1 MIAQVLRLANWEWFK
16 LRHRWMPWILLAV
29 AVVFVQIGFWVAY
42 TAYHNETLQEFA
54 SGGSSSFG
62 VSTEVD
68 GELVSVDVSCVDLVE
83 GRMPPGIDRLPENE
97 RQAFLDDMERF
108 REESCGN
115 VTARETFREGFVLP
129 SAATEAI
136 RGVLAIAPI
145 LVMILAGS
153 IVGTEYGIGT
163 LRTVLTRGTGRW
175 PLLSS
180 KLVLLVLIA
189 AAGLVAISLAT
200 AVASVVAAL
209 IPPSEEGGIADV
221 GKWSDLG
228 VTFLKAVYGLAPY
241 VALASLLAVLT
252 QSSSVSISTSLGYY
266 VVELIATPLL
276 QLNERLERITDFI
289 LGSNVSDWMESAFI
303 AVEVNGSGGAAE
315 QPDALQAFVVILA
328 YIVVLSAVVFW
339 IFQRRDI
346 AGARGE

>member
-1 MIAQVLRLANWEWFK
+1 MIAQVLRLTRWEWFK

-29 AVVFVQIGFWVAY
+29 AVVFVQIGVWVPYA
-42 TAYHNETLQEFA
+42 AYHNETLQELA

-62 VSTEVD
+62 VSSEVD
-68 GELVSVDVSCVDLVE
+68 GELVSVDVSCVDLIE

-97 RQAFLDDMERF
+97 RQAFLEDMERF
-108 REESCGN
+108 RDESCGN
-115 VTARETFREGFVLP
+115 VTASETFREGFVLP

-136 RGVLAIAPI
+136 RGALGIAPI
-145 LVMILAGS
+145 LMMILAGS

-189 AAGLVAISLAT
+189 AAGLVAVSIVT
-200 AVASVVAAL
+200 AVASVLAAL
-209 IPPSEEGGIADV
+209 IPPSEEGGIADL

-228 VTFLKAVYGLAPY
+228 VTFVKAVYALAPY
-241 VALASLLAVLT
+241 VALGSLLAVLT
-252 QSSSVSISTSLGYY
+252 QSSAVSISTSLGYY

-276 QLNERLERITDFI
+276 GLNETLEKLRDYI
-289 LGSNVSDWMESAFI
+289 LGSNVNDWMESAFVT
-303 AVEVNGSGGAAE
+303 VEVNGDGGLAE
-315 QPDALQAFVVILA
+315 QPDSLRAFLVILA
-328 YIVVLSAVVFW
+328 YTVVLAAAAFW

>member
-1 MIAQVLRLANWEWFK
+1 MIAQVLRLTNWEWFK
-16 LRHRWMPWILLAV
+16 LRRRWMPWILLAV
-29 AVVFVQIGFWVAY
+29 AVVFVQIGVWVAY
-42 TAYHNETLQEFA
+42 TAYHNETLQELT

-83 GRMPPGIDRLPENE
+83 GRMPPEIDRLPENE
-97 RQAFLDDMERF
+97 RQAFLEDMERF
-108 REESCGN
+108 LDESCGN
-115 VTARETFREGFVLP
+115 VTARDTFREGFVLP

-136 RGVLAIAPI
+136 KGALGIAPI

-153 IVGTEYGIGT
+153 IVGTEYGMGT

-189 AAGLVAISLAT
+189 AAGLVAISLIT

-228 VTFLKAVYGLAPY
+228 VTFVKAVYALAPY
-241 VALASLLAVLT
+241 LALGALLAVLT
-252 QSSSVSISTSLGYY
+252 QSSAVSISTSLGYY
-266 VVELIATPLL
+266 VIELIATPLL
-276 QLNERLERITDFI
+276 GLNETLEKVTDFI
-289 LGSNVSDWMESAFI
+289 IGSNVNEWMESAFVT
-303 AVEVNGSGGAAE
+303 VEVNGSGGVGE
-315 QPDALQAFVVILA
+315 QPDTLWAFLVILA
-328 YIVVLSAVVFW
+328 YTVVLAGVAFW